1 MEYQFTGSNLLL
13 HDRQNLQHPTNYP
26 TLDQSV
32 LTENK
37 PSLENQKTSSNPVT
51 NQGSQIPP
59 QSTDPEAFKMTMLS
73 GIPVGEPPDQY
84 SPQIPPDVCLNGQ
97 TQNASPNTKPQHPA
111 SQSSLDSLESPDA
124 QTQPAPPPTLSSLTT
139 PKSRLTT
146 DSIVTPKSA
155 PEDAPENSQHGQRR
169 AQSTGPPSS
178 TINLD
183 DSPGQVLFTLDE
195 PCGAREEEV

>member
-1 MEYQFTGSNLLL
+1 MSGVSSLVVGGGGRTRNQLQNMEYQFIGSNLLL

-26 TLDQSV
+26 ALDQSV

-37 PSLENQKTSSNPVT
+37 PSLENQKTPSNPVT
-51 NQGSQIPP
+51 NQGSQISP

-97 TQNASPNTKPQHPA
+97 TQNASPNNTKPQHPA

-124 QTQPAPPPTLSSLTT
+124 QTQPAP
-139 PKSRLTT
+139 
-146 DSIVTPKSA
+146 
-155 PEDAPENSQHGQRR
+155 
-169 AQSTGPPSS
+169 
-178 TINLD
+178 
-183 DSPGQVLFTLDE
+183 
-195 PCGAREEEV
+195 